1 MLSDEKVW
9 TEEVKPERCHS
20 MPSSVYMLT
29 KIMPLNRYS
38 QLYLEYLSRFGRMRV
53 LSRDDQWLRGGI
65 KGSGS
70 SGINRVKSR
79 CG

>member
-1 MLSDEKVW
+1 MDRGSEARMLLQYAFICLYANKD
-9 TEEVKPERCHS
+9 HAN
-20 MPSSVYMLT
+20 
-29 KIMPLNRYS
+29 NRYS
-38 QLYLEYLSRFGRMRV
+38 QLYLEHLSRFGRMRV